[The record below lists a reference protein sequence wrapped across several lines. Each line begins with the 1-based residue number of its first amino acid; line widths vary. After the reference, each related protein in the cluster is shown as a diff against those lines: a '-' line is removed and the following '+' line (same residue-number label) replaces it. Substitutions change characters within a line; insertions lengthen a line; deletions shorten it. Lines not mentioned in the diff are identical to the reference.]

1 MTDLHK
7 DDILNRMERLDKD
20 VEAVFHS
27 SGRFQIVIVG
37 GGALVLRG
45 YLTRGTTDIDVL
57 GADSCL
63 NELMELYDMNGRV
76 NAFMDNFAY
85 NYQDRVVHVWSGKI
99 IDYYTAS
106 LEDIVIAK
114 LCSNRPDDLTD
125 VELIADSINWNTL
138 EYLALDDGELKIN
151 ILNERRYKDF
161 LESYK
166 DLERRFR
173 QCDS

>member
-1 MTDLHK
+1 MTDLRK
-7 DDILNRMERLDKD
+7 EDILYRMERLDKD
-20 VEAVFHS
+20 IETLFHS
-27 SGRFQIVIVG
+27 SGRFQVVIVG

-45 YLTRGTTDIDVL
+45 YLTRGTADIDIL
-57 GADSCL
+57 GADSRL
-63 NELMELYDMNGRV
+63 YDFMEVYDMNGRV

-85 NYQDRVVHVWSGKI
+85 NYQDRLKLVWSGKI

-125 VELIADSINWNTL
+125 VELIADKIDWRIL
-138 EYLALDDGELKIN
+138 EQLALDDGELKLN

-161 LESYK
+161 LESYN
-166 DLERRFR
+166 DFERKFR
-173 QCDS
+173 L

>member
-1 MTDLHK
+1 MTGLHK
-7 DDILNRMERLDKD
+7 DDILYRMERLDKD
-20 VEAVFHS
+20 VEAAFDTA
-27 SGRFQIVIVG
+27 GRFQVVIVG

-57 GADSCL
+57 GADSRL
-63 NELMELYDMNGRV
+63 YKLMEAFDMNGRV
-76 NAFMDNFAY
+76 NAYMDNFAY
-85 NYQDRVVHVWSGKI
+85 NYQDRVELVWSGKI

-125 VELIADSINWNTL
+125 IELIADKVNWKIL
-138 EYLALDDGELKIN
+138 EYLAFDDGELKIN

-161 LESYK
+161 LASYY
-166 DLERRFR
+166 DLERRLR
-173 QCDS
+173 RCAP